1 MSTDNAMAVDL
12 EIVEA
17 IPDDKI
23 GRGALIPNRIRI
35 NGQEVLVPSNTTIDF
50 EPFGNE
56 GAVKVRLSLFVRSL
70 KVGFETNDD
79 GREFRAAEVSALVA
93 LLQSGTSINNRDGID
108 LTKAESE

>member
-1 MSTDNAMAVDL
+1 MSTDKAMAVDL

-50 EPFGNE
+50 EPVGNE
-56 GAVKVRLSLFVRSL
+56 RAVVVRLSLFVKSL
-70 KVGFETNDD
+70 KVGFETDD
-79 GREFRAAEVSALVA
+79 DRSFVAAAADALVA

-108 LTKAESE
+108 LTPVESE